1 METIRTKLTR
11 KRRRLSLVALVAIFV
26 FAAGMK
32 LGMKIEAFLIIGLVG
47 FVVAMGSILALL
59 FAVRCPSC
67 GGNLG
72 YALSWP
78 ATWDSSVSKEI
89 KFCQFCG
96 TSLDKEIETEYK
108 S

>member
-11 KRRRLSLVALVAIFV
+11 KRRRLSLAALVAIIV

-32 LGMKIEAFLIIGLVG
+32 AGMRVEAFIIVGLLG
-47 FVVAMGSILALL
+47 FAVAMGCIVALL

-78 ATWDSSVSKEI
+78 ATWDLSVSKEI

-96 TSLDKEIETEYK
+96 TSLDKEI
-108 S
+108 